1 MRVEQI
7 YQTPPIAISQEQ
19 RESYYDHGYLLL
31 PNVVEN
37 KWLNPLRKAL
47 DDVVEV
53 AREMTESTRRI
64 DLEPDH
70 SYDNP
75 RVRRVAYLDEYDP
88 IFWRLCYD
96 SIITDIAADLLGPNV
111 RFRELMMNFKW
122 AKGGAAVKWHQDIA
136 FYPHT
141 HAGTLQFLLML
152 EGATENQGP
161 LNLIPRSHKGEI
173 FPHYDC
179 EGNWTGCIADDDMD
193 RVDLDNAIS
202 VTGKPGLLSVHHSR
216 TIHGSSVNA
225 SSAGRPAFV
234 LTYSAAD
241 AIPYT
246 APAYPSV
253 NYQKLVR
260 GVDPGVAHHEDMIVP
275 MPPDWS
281 DSYTSIFEHQEK
293 TELSYAES

>member
-1 MRVEQI
+1 MRLEQI
-7 YQTPPIAISQEQ
+7 YVNPPTAISQHQ
-19 RESYYDHGYLLL
+19 RESYYERGYLVL
-31 PNVVEN
+31 PDLIGEE
-37 KWLNPLRKAL
+37 WLGPLRSAVDNL
-47 DDVVEV
+47 IDLT
-53 AREMTESTRRI
+53 RNMTKSTRRV

-70 SYDNP
+70 TFDKP

-88 IFWRLCYD
+88 IFWQLC
-96 SIITDIAADLLGPNV
+96 SESVIADIAADLLGPNL
-111 RFRELMMNFKW
+111 RFRELMINFKW
-122 AKGGAAVKWHQDIA
+122 AEGGAAVQWHQDIA

-152 EGATENQGP
+152 DGATQDQGP
-161 LNLIPRSHKGEI
+161 LQLIYGSHKGEI
-173 FPHYDC
+173 FAHYDNQ
-179 EGNWTGCIADDDMD
+179 GNWTGAISTEDLKRA
-193 RVDLDNAIS
+193 DLDNIVT
-202 VTGKPGLLSVHHSR
+202 VTGPPGLLSVHHSR
-216 TIHGSSVNA
+216 TIHGSSTNN

-241 AIPYT
+241 AVPYT

-253 NYQKLVR
+253 HYRELIR

-281 DSYTSIFEHQEK
+281 ENYTSIFEHQEQ